1 MEVHANHFPNLML
14 PISTQQFLIKCATI
28 KYAISTGKLKNVNT
42 KKKKRSVLL
51 NCLMT
56 EVRHVHTR
64 KGKDDLV
71 VLGGATRDERIC
83 VATLP
88 APTIS
93 ELHLTLKVPY
103 NIVLE
108 KEKKN
113 LSY

>member
-1 MEVHANHFPNLML
+1 
-14 PISTQQFLIKCATI
+14 
-28 KYAISTGKLKNVNT
+28 
-42 KKKKRSVLL
+42 
-51 NCLMT
+51 MT

-108 KEKKN
+108 KERKN